1 VEWYLAN
8 AAWVEGVTSGAY
20 QQWMKQNYAGR
31 EAGDSAAA
39 VEKRKTTT
47 VAESVR

>member
-8 AAWVEGVTSGAY
+8 AAWVEDVTSGAY

-31 EAGDSAAA
+31 GAGDSSAS
-39 VEKRKTTT
+39 VEKRKTVSTL
-47 VAESVR
+47 ESAR

>member
-8 AAWVEGVTSGAY
+8 AAWVQGVTSGAY

-31 EAGDSAAA
+31 EAGDSAAGVA
-39 VEKRKTTT
+39 RQKT
-47 VAESVR
+47 VAAAEGAR